1 MGVRRFFYDI
11 RFVTRNAM
19 RIEHNVDID
28 PMSVVMTNNLG
39 HATPS
44 KADHIT
50 TGMISGLEDK
60 WNEQNGFGMQI
71 SSEYPCLYQ
80 SISPVHSSKSKFEE
94 NSLVNSQHQLS
105 MESQNL
111 NIFNSTTCGDATI
124 SSALTALPYYT
135 DASVLNYRHS
145 SLLECTL
152 HNSIFPCLENESLSS
167 YMESK
172 CTSRSG
178 IISSGLSANVP
189 NVLSRCPVPYQYS
202 DRAGMPFPGP
212 KYSKNMV
219 RVSYEYEGSKGFS
232 VPNPSSDP
240 FLLSESGNN
249 ERTGKGAS
257 FSYNSSMLDCRCP
270 VASQDKHEHKLM
282 HVENNEAF
290 ADCHEDKLMDL
301 DICPYSENMYSVCQK
316 KKVSVFSRLALPP
329 KICEQGNGNQIQHD
343 ECSTDSSVDKLCELL
358 HFENNEAFVG
368 DVPVLKKGKSRSID
382 YEDDSSMQLSEKMYS
397 VCQKK
402 RKSVFSRLSFAP
414 KVCEQGNGTPV
425 QHHECDM
432 DSSMDEVMTMLNQSH
447 CKWVRREKCF
457 KQMTSDLTKKI
468 RRNVDSSWRR
478 GPNRRT
484 DTFCGFQTSQ

>member
-1 MGVRRFFYDI
+1 MAYFRHPLMVRLTLCPMPSNLLESNTLHSPLPESEFRGAIRENYFSAYKFNFGLSEKQVRKLLLFFSLRKLKDKCLQRHFTNFEVGCPMRNGLKLGHESGPLVSNEQVGDPMGVRRFFYDI

-189 NVLSRCPVPYQYS
+189 NVLSRCPVPYQY
-202 DRAGMPFPGP
+202 MC
-212 KYSKNMV
+212 
-219 RVSYEYEGSKGFS
+219 
-232 VPNPSSDP
+232 
-240 FLLSESGNN
+240 LS
-249 ERTGKGAS
+249 
-257 FSYNSSMLDCRCP
+257 
-270 VASQDKHEHKLM
+270 Q
-282 HVENNEAF
+282 
-290 ADCHEDKLMDL
+290 
-301 DICPYSENMYSVCQK
+301 
-316 KKVSVFSRLALPP
+316 
-329 KICEQGNGNQIQHD
+329 
-343 ECSTDSSVDKLCELL
+343 
-358 HFENNEAFVG
+358 
-368 DVPVLKKGKSRSID
+368 
-382 YEDDSSMQLSEKMYS
+382 
-397 VCQKK
+397 
-402 RKSVFSRLSFAP
+402 
-414 KVCEQGNGTPV
+414 
-425 QHHECDM
+425 
-432 DSSMDEVMTMLNQSH
+432 
-447 CKWVRREKCF
+447 
-457 KQMTSDLTKKI
+457 
-468 RRNVDSSWRR
+468 
-478 GPNRRT
+478 GPNILKT
-484 DTFCGFQTSQ
+484 W